1 MSFSFNF
8 SCVGVISS
16 STVAFGYGLATGG
29 PAVMVAGWVIGSF
42 FTICVGCSL
51 AEICS
56 SYPKMGSVYYW
67 AGVMAPKGYG
77 PSLAFICGW
86 ANFIANNAAIS
97 SFAFGLASI
106 IG

>member
-8 SCVGVISS
+8 SCVGVVTS

-29 PAVMVAGWVIGSF
+29 PVVMVTGWIIGSI

-56 SYPKMGSVYYW
+56 CYPKMGSVYYW
-67 AGVMAPKGYG
+67 AGVLAPKGYK
-77 PSLAFICGW
+77 PSFAFICGW
-86 ANFIANNAAIS
+86 LNFIANNAAIS

-106 IG
+106 IE